1 MFFQLQTKNQKI
13 QCINFSQN
21 LKNVTMGT
29 FSVFFFFFFFFFLKK
44 YKKIIFLKK
53 TSSRSITRV
62 CVAIT
67 LYKKYEK

>member
-29 FSVFFFFFFFFFLKK
+29 FSVFFFFFFFFSKNIKK
-44 YKKIIFLKK
+44 LFFSKKHHPDPLQEFVL
-53 TSSRSITRV
+53 
-62 CVAIT
+62 
-67 LYKKYEK
+67 L

>member
-29 FSVFFFFFFFFFLKK
+29 FSVVFFFVQKNLKNLFFSKK
-44 YKKIIFLKK
+44 HHPDPLQEFVL
-53 TSSRSITRV
+53 
-62 CVAIT
+62 
-67 LYKKYEK
+67 L